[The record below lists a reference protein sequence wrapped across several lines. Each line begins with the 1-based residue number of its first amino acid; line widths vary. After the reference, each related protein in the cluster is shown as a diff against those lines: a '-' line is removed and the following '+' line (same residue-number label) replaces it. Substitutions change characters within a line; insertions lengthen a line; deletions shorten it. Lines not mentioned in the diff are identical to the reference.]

1 MYPYEIVFGLT
12 LYDILIAVGIAVA
25 IFMFSALADKRK
37 LKGRLQ
43 NLVFGCTVAALIFG
57 WFFALLTQ
65 SVYNYIETGVF
76 EWNGMT
82 FYGGF
87 VGGAA
92 AFLAVYFIG
101 GKIAFKK
108 TDDPKYYLTHFFVVA
123 DIAVCCVCAA
133 HALGRIGCLTAGCC
147 HGKVYAEKRA
157 FTVPLITLS
166 TSGEVLKTEYTV
178 PVQLYEA
185 IFLFAL
191 CAFLTWRVLRKKTYG
206 LPLYLALYGVWRFL
220 IEYARADDRGETI
233 VSFLSPSQLIA
244 AVLLIAAVVVFFIEH
259 RYGGAALQ
267 GNVQSDERKNGA
279 RGTEKNEE
287 TKE

>member
-166 TSGEVLKTEYTV
+166 TSGEVLKT
-178 PVQLYEA
+178 
-185 IFLFAL
+185 
-191 CAFLTWRVLRKKTYG
+191 
-206 LPLYLALYGVWRFL
+206 
-220 IEYARADDRGETI
+220 
-233 VSFLSPSQLIA
+233 
-244 AVLLIAAVVVFFIEH
+244 
-259 RYGGAALQ
+259 
-267 GNVQSDERKNGA
+267 
-279 RGTEKNEE
+279 
-287 TKE
+287 